1 MDAAEERIE
10 SRIEALLP
18 LWADGDS
25 PTRARDDL
33 HRAKAGLATATGEP
47 CCVRYD
53 VECER
58 CRVECERCRV
68 ECERCIETIEGQGTD
83 EMQFLIRGLDA
94 ASRLIIMDGKH
105 PRDEL
110 VSLLR
115 EKLELYERR
124 IAVGGW
130 ED

>member
-1 MDAAEERIE
+1 MDPAEERIE

-53 VECER
+53 
-58 CRVECERCRV
+58 VECERCRV

-124 IAVGGW
+124 IAVSGW

>member
-1 MDAAEERIE
+1 MPCGMRAMHRDHRG
-10 SRIEALLP
+10 P
-18 LWADGDS
+18 GDG
-25 PTRARDDL
+25 
-33 HRAKAGLATATGEP
+33 
-47 CCVRYD
+47 
-53 VECER
+53 
-58 CRVECERCRV
+58 
-68 ECERCIETIEGQGTD
+68 
-83 EMQFLIRGLDA
+83 EMQFLIKALDA

-124 IAVGGW
+124 IAVSGW

>member
-1 MDAAEERIE
+1 MDPAEERIE

-47 CCVRYD
+47 CGVRYD
-53 VECER
+53 VLQD
-58 CRVECERCRV
+58 
-68 ECERCIETIEGQGTD
+68 CERCIETIEGQGTD